1 MKIITTLLLAAAVG
15 CAAVSCQKKTD
26 VKLSAV
32 EDTKAKEM
40 MQGVWI
46 DDETQE
52 VNFMVKGDTIL
63 YPDSTSQ
70 PAFFKVVNDTL
81 VVGEPPSRYP
91 IVKFSAAILV
101 FKNQNGEELKLTKSN
116 SPDDNATAEKRH
128 RRHPRRRALPLLC
141 GHQPHEIQGVATRVQ
156 RRRSG
161 R

>member
-81 VVGEPPSRYP
+81 VIGEPPSRYP

-116 SPDDNATAEKRH
+116 SPTTTPSLSSISISR
-128 RRHPRRRALPLLC
+128 LPS
-141 GHQPHEIQGVATRVQ
+141 PPD
-156 RRRSG
+156 S
-161 R
+161 